1 MASLNF
7 LLASLFVTSTIAAAC
22 VPTILTPIT
31 YSGNGCPSL
40 TGTGKSKADIL
51 SQAHILHLGTPQ
63 YEINEFEEFSLAED
77 SEKSLYCSV
86 SLDLESPQSCS
97 SGQFS
102 FRWHTLTRGYSEV
115 RGPGV
120 TATQDLVVTI
130 NGLQVSAP
138 LKRLPGRSFH

>member
-1 MASLNF
+1 MAPLSFF
-7 LLASLFVTSTIAAAC
+7 LTSLFVTSTIAAAC

-31 YSGNGCPSL
+31 YSGNGCPSP
-40 TGTGKSKADIL
+40 TGTRKSTADIL
-51 SQAHILHLGTPQ
+51 FQGHIIHLGTPQ
-63 YEINEFEEFSLAED
+63 YEINEFEEFGLAED

-97 SGQFS
+97 PGQFS
-102 FRWHTLTRGYSEV
+102 FRWHTLTQGHSEV

-130 NGLQVSAP
+130 NGLQVSTP
-138 LKRLPGRSFH
+138 FKRLPGRSFH